1 MAKDGDD
8 RGEGEA
14 VAPSES
20 DIEKYR
26 LFAEAT
32 EEGVVIHNYANVLA
46 ANSHFARMFGYAEN
60 RVEGA
65 YPFAFIAPGQQ
76 IVVEEIARQNDELSG
91 ETMGLRADGSLF
103 PIELIARPVIFAGHP
118 VRIVRVRDLTHRKQ
132 VEAKLDATEERFR
145 ATFEQAAVGIAHIAV
160 DGGWLRAN
168 QRLCD
173 MVGYSR
179 EELLR
184 LTFQD
189 ITHPDDL
196 NGDLEL
202 FQAVI
207 AGERDS
213 YSMEK
218 RYFRKNGSIIWIN
231 LTVAVVRLRDGSPSY
246 FISMIEDISARK
258 EIEETLRQSQKM
270 EVVGQ
275 LTSSIAHDFGNFL
288 NVIKGNLQILQLS
301 ELGRKNTEYVESAL
315 AGAELAEKLIRQ
327 LLSFSRRQEL
337 ELEVLNIDTLIE
349 DVGELLRKAINDQID
364 LKFDLQAIDYSVV
377 CDRVQLE
384 TALFNLVLNA
394 RDAIGNKAGQI
405 VIGTT
410 ASHFPEAPALN
421 GTRQDGNYVCLTV
434 RDSGHGMTQEIL
446 IHAIEPFFTT
456 KASGEG
462 TGLGLSQV
470 AKCVTQMNGFVQI
483 DSELGT
489 GTTIRLF
496 LPQRSH

>member
-8 RGEGEA
+8 RRGGEA

-26 LFAEAT
+26 LFADAT
-32 EEGVVIHNYANVLA
+32 EDGVVIHNYSSVLA
-46 ANSHFARMFGYAEN
+46 ANSIFARMFGYAEN
-60 RVEGA
+60 RVEGI
-65 YPFAFIAPGQQ
+65 YPFTFIAPGQR
-76 IVVEEIARQNDELSG
+76 IAVEEIARQNDESSR
-91 ETMGLRADGSLF
+91 ETIGLRANGSQF
-103 PIELIARPVIFAGHP
+103 PIELTARPVIFADQP
-118 VRIVRVRDLTHRKQ
+118 ARIVRVRDLTLRKQ
-132 VEAKLDATEERFR
+132 VEAELNATEERFR
-145 ATFEQAAVGIAHIAV
+145 ATFEQAAVGIAYIAV
-160 DGGWLRAN
+160 DGSWLRAN

-179 EELLR
+179 EELLQ

-196 NGDLEL
+196 NADLEL
-202 FQAVI
+202 LDTVV

-218 RYFRKNGSIIWIN
+218 RYFRKDGSIIWIN
-231 LTVAVVRLRDGSPSY
+231 LTVAVVRLRDGNPSY

-301 ELGRKNTEYVESAL
+301 ELDGKSSEYVESAL

-327 LLSFSRRQEL
+327 LLSFSRRQEP
-337 ELEVLNIDTLIE
+337 ELEILNIDALIE
-349 DVGELLRKAINDQID
+349 GVGELLRKAINDQID
-364 LKFDLQAIDYSVV
+364 LRFDLQAIDYSIV

-405 VIGTT
+405 VIRT
-410 ASHFPEAPALN
+410 ARDHFPEAPALN
-421 GTRQDGNYVCLTV
+421 GTRLDGNYVCLTV
-434 RDSGHGMTQEIL
+434 HDSGHGMTQEVL
-446 IHAIEPFFTT
+446 THAIEPFFTT
-456 KASGEG
+456 KAAGEG

-470 AKCVTQMNGFVQI
+470 AKCVTQMSGFVQI
-483 DSELGT
+483 DSKPGGGT
-489 GTTIRLF
+489 SVRLF
-496 LPQRSH
+496 LPQHNS